1 MRVHFV
7 IHESFESA
15 GAYLPWAESRGYTI
29 SWSRVYA
36 GETVPANADG
46 FDMLVVFGGPQS
58 PRTTLAECPYFDSQA
73 EQHLI
78 NQAIAARKIVVGIC
92 LGSQLIGEALGA
104 KVCQSPEKEIGH
116 YPIALTEAGQQ
127 HPLFSHFG
135 SPLNV
140 GHWHNDMPG
149 LTDQATIL
157 ATSEGCPRQIVQYGN
172 FVYGFQC
179 HMEFTA
185 EAVEGLIQHSEQ
197 ELAEAKGKRFIRA
210 VEEMRTWDYQQM
222 NETLWQFLDKLVNV
236 TIEQCGPEKTLCVVI
251 RRSCRTVAC

>member
-29 SWSRVYA
+29 TWSHVYA
-36 GETVPANADG
+36 GEAVPANADG

-104 KVCQSPEKEIGH
+104 KVCQSPEK
-116 YPIALTEAGQQ
+116 
-127 HPLFSHFG
+127 
-135 SPLNV
+135 
-140 GHWHNDMPG
+140 WHNDMPG

-185 EAVEGLIQHSEQ
+185 DAIEGLIQHSEQ
-197 ELAEAKGKRFIRA
+197 ELAEAKGKRFIRS
-210 VEEMRTWDYQQM
+210 VEEMRAWDYQQM
-222 NETLWQFLDKLVNV
+222 NEKLWQFLDKLV
-236 TIEQCGPEKTLCVVI
+236 EK
-251 RRSCRTVAC
+251 RND

>member
-185 EAVEGLIQHSEQ
+185 EAIEGLIQHSEQ

-210 VEEMRTWDYQQM
+210 VEEMRTGI
-222 NETLWQFLDKLVNV
+222 TS
-236 TIEQCGPEKTLCVVI
+236 
-251 RRSCRTVAC
+251 R

>member
-15 GAYLPWAESRGYTI
+15 GAYLPWAKSRGYTI

-210 VEEMRTWDYQQM
+210 VEEMRTGI
-222 NETLWQFLDKLVNV
+222 TS
-236 TIEQCGPEKTLCVVI
+236 
-251 RRSCRTVAC
+251 R

>member
-15 GAYLPWAESRGYTI
+15 GAYLPWAETRGHHI
-29 SWSRVYA
+29 SWTHVYNHERV
-36 GETVPANADG
+36 PDNADG

-73 EQHLI
+73 EQQLI
-78 NQAIAARKIVVGIC
+78 RQAITAGRTVVGIC

-104 KVCQSPEKEIGH
+104 AVGQSPEKEIGH
-116 YPIALTEAGQQ
+116 YPITLTAAGLE

-135 SPLNV
+135 SSLTV

-149 LTDQATIL
+149 LTAETVVL
-157 ATSEGCPRQIVQYGN
+157 AESAGCPRQIVQYRDR
-172 FVYGFQC
+172 VYGFQC

-185 EAVEGLIQHSEQ
+185 DAVEGLIQHSEQ
-197 ELAEAKGKRFIRA
+197 ELAEAKGKPFIRS
-210 VEEMRTWDYQQM
+210 VEEMRAHDYREM
-222 NETLWQFLDKLVNV
+222 NQKLWEFLDKL
-236 TIEQCGPEKTLCVVI
+236 TQ
-251 RRSCRTVAC
+251 

>member
-15 GAYLPWAESRGYTI
+15 GAYLPWAEERGYAI

-36 GETVPANADG
+36 GESVPASADG

-58 PRTTLAECPYFDSQA
+58 PRTTQAECPYFDSQA

-116 YPIALTEAGQQ
+116 YPISLTEAGKA
-127 HPLFSHFG
+127 HPLIAHFG
-135 SPLNV
+135 SPLVV

-149 LTDQATIL
+149 LTAQTTIL
-157 ATSEGCPRQIVQYGN
+157 AVSDGCPRQIVQ
-172 FVYGFQC
+172 FAEKVYGFQC

-197 ELAEAKGKRFIRA
+197 ELADAKGKPYIRSI
-210 VEEMRTWDYQQM
+210 EEMRACDYREM
-222 NETLWQFLDKLVNV
+222 NHKLWTFLDKL
-236 TIEQCGPEKTLCVVI
+236 TE
-251 RRSCRTVAC
+251 

>member
-1 MRVHFV
+1 MHVHFI

-15 GAYLPWAESRGYTI
+15 GAYLPWAETRGHHIT
-29 SWSRVYA
+29 WTRVYDS
-36 GETVPANADG
+36 EPVPANADG

-58 PRTTLAECPYFDSQA
+58 PRTTLAECPYFDSKA

-78 NQAIAARKIVVGIC
+78 NQAISAGRIVVGIC

-104 KVCQSPEKEIGH
+104 RVCQSPEKEIGH
-116 YPIALTEAGQQ
+116 YPITLTEAGKQ
-127 HPLFSHFG
+127 HPLLAHFC
-135 SPLNV
+135 SPLTV

-149 LTDQATIL
+149 LTDQATVL
-157 ATSEGCPRQIVQYGN
+157 ATSIGCPRQIVQYGN

-197 ELAEAKGKRFIRA
+197 ELAEAKGKRFIRSKA
-210 VEEMRTWDYQQM
+210 EMREWDYKEM
-222 NETLWQFLDKLVNV
+222 NEKLWQVLDLLVKKR
-236 TIEQCGPEKTLCVVI
+236 QG
-251 RRSCRTVAC
+251 

>member
-1 MRVHFV
+1 MHVHFI

-15 GAYLPWAESRGYTI
+15 GAYLPWAETRGHNIT
-29 SWSRVYA
+29 WTRVYDN
-36 GETVPANADG
+36 EPVPANADG

-58 PRTTLAECPYFDSQA
+58 PRTTLAECPYFDSLA

-78 NQAIAARKIVVGIC
+78 NQAISAGRIVVGIC

-116 YPIALTEAGQQ
+116 YPITLSEAGKQ
-127 HPLFSHFG
+127 HPLVAHFG
-135 SPLNV
+135 SPLIV

-149 LTDQATIL
+149 LTDQATVL
-157 ATSEGCPRQIVQYGN
+157 ATSAGCPRQIVQYGN

-197 ELAEAKGKRFIRA
+197 ELAEAKGKRFIRSNA
-210 VEEMRTWDYQQM
+210 EMREWDYRDM
-222 NETLWQFLDKLVNV
+222 NEKLWQFLDLLVKKR
-236 TIEQCGPEKTLCVVI
+236 Q
-251 RRSCRTVAC
+251 R